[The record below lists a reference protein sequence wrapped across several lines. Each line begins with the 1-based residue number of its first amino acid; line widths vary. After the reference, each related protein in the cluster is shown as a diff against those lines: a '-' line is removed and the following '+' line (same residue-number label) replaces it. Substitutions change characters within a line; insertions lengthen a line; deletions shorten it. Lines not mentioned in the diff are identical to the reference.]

1 MIVRLILFA
10 NMITKW
16 PRTILK
22 YWGEMNSSRLLEVKE
37 SLLKTE
43 ENNRYVKKYLLSGID
58 FSFMIT
64 FQG

>member
-1 MIVRLILFA
+1 
-10 NMITKW
+10 MITKW

-22 YWGEMNSSRLLEVKE
+22 YWGEMNSNRLLEVKE

-64 FQG
+64 FAG